1 MAYSTTAHI
10 TTGQL
15 KTAMTRVKEEF
26 EAADT
31 TIITNIESSDTTYE
45 VATDDE
51 VAEMLDEVFGSDS
64 TEEDTNSTDGTT
76 DSDGTT
82 EE

>member
-15 KTAMTRVKEEF
+15 KTAMARVKEEF
-26 EAADT
+26 ETADT

-51 VAEMLDEVFGSDS
+51 VAEMLDEVFGSD
-64 TEEDTNSTDGTT
+64 TT
-76 DSDGTT
+76 DEGTDTDTSDESTSEGTT
-82 EE
+82 E